1 MLRHVQEPEP
11 FNQLLHR
18 CRCDIERRWK
28 ARARRDGA
36 AGLPAAMP
44 AYLDALEAA
53 GPGGEARAWAR
64 VARERALTRVREG
77 FDVQEIVHEL
87 ALLRQVL
94 LEIAREEGA
103 GGAVIEAIERAVDS
117 PIEAA
122 VHSYV
127 DARDYQTRRSEAEH
141 ISFMSHE
148 LRNPLAT
155 ATLASAQLTEMGM
168 PTAEHERALELIR
181 RSLARLRRLLES
193 GLEAEL
199 LHVTSL
205 EARPV
210 YARLGTVMEEGLSGA
225 RVMAADLGIELD
237 VQYDGAERVW
247 LDPLLTASA
256 LRSLFDNAIRF
267 SEGGRLVVRLWDAP
281 GSLIIDV
288 RDTAERLSAEELRM
302 LFEHRGLGLPA
313 ARRAIEAQGGTLVA
327 QPQTGGGCH
336 FRITLPKAR
345 H

>member
-1 MLRHVQEPEP
+1 MQEPEA
-11 FNQLLHR
+11 FTSLLHR
-18 CRCDIERRWK
+18 RRADIERRWL
-28 ARARRDGA
+28 ARARKNGA
-36 AGLPAAMP
+36 VGLPAAMP
-44 AYLDALEAA
+44 AYLDALEEV
-53 GPGGEARAWAR
+53 GPGDEARAWAQ

-94 LEIAREEGA
+94 LEIALEENVDG
-103 GGAVIEAIERAVDS
+103 VVVEAIERAVDI
-117 PIEAA
+117 PTEAA

-141 ISFMSHE
+141 ISFMTHE

-155 ATLASAQLTEMGM
+155 ATLASAQLSALGM
-168 PTAEHERALELIR
+168 PSTAHERALELIR

-199 LHVTSL
+199 LHMSSL
-205 EARPV
+205 VARPV
-210 YARLGTVMEEGLSGA
+210 HTRLGPVMEEGLAGA
-225 RVMAADLGIELD
+225 RVLASDRDIEID
-237 VQYDGAERVW
+237 SSYDATTQVW

-267 SEGGRLVVRLWDAP
+267 SEGGKLDVRAYDAP
-281 GSLIIDV
+281 GSLVIDV
-288 RDTAERLSAEELRM
+288 SDTADRLTAEEVRV
-302 LFEHRGLGLPA
+302 LFEHRDVGLSA
-313 ARRAIEAQGGTLVA
+313 ARRAIEAQGGAIQA
-327 QPQTGGGCH
+327 QPFQPGGGIR